1 MQTVPV
7 ALDAAF
13 VRDPYP
19 VYERLRATGPVH
31 PAVLPDGQHVWLV
44 VGYDEVRAALA
55 DPRLSVDKRHAAPGG
70 WKGLQLPPALDANL
84 LNMDGPDHARLR
96 RLVAGAFTPRRVADL
111 RPGIEATAGALL
123 DAMASRG
130 TADLVADYAVP
141 LPLAVIGDLLG
152 VAAGDRADFKG
163 WTDTMLAA
171 EAGER
176 VDARSALGEL
186 LAFLTLLIAT
196 KRAHPADDLLTDLIA
211 ARDGDGG
218 RLDEHELLSMA
229 FLLLFAGHETSVQL
243 IGHGA
248 LALIGNPALRGA
260 PGLVEELLR
269 HDGPVGLA
277 LRRFPTEDIT
287 VGGTTIPAGDAVLLA
302 LGSAHRDPTR
312 YPDPDTLDPN
322 RADRTHLGFGHGV
335 HHCLGAPL
343 ARLEAEIAL
352 GALFDRF
359 PGMTLAA
366 PAGEL
371 RRRPTIRVRGLAA
384 LPVRLNP

>member
-1 MQTVPV
+1 MQTAPV

-19 VYERLRATGPVH
+19 VYDRLRALGPVH
-31 PAVLPDGQHVWLV
+31 PAVLPDGQRVWLV
-44 VGYDEVRAALA
+44 VGHEEVRAALA

-84 LNMDGPDHARLR
+84 LNLDGPDHARLR
-96 RLVAGAFTPRRVADL
+96 RLVAGAFTARRVAGL

-123 DAMASRG
+123 DAMARRT
-130 TADLVADYAVP
+130 TADLVADYAAP
-141 LPLAVIGDLLG
+141 LPVAVIGDLLG
-152 VAAGDRADFKG
+152 VAPDDRGDFKG

-196 KRAHPADDLLTDLIA
+196 KRGKPADDLLSDLIA

-218 RLDEHELLSMA
+218 RLSEDELLSMA

-243 IGHGA
+243 IGTGA
-248 LALIGNPALRGA
+248 VALIREPALRGA
-260 PGLVEELLR
+260 PDLVEELLR

-277 LRRFPTEDIT
+277 VRRFPTEDL
-287 VGGTTIPAGDAVLLA
+287 VLGGTLVPAGDAVLLS
-302 LGSAHRDPTR
+302 LGAAHRDPAR
-312 YPDPDTLDPN
+312 YADPDVLRPGRPDQG
-322 RADRTHLGFGHGV
+322 HLGFGHGV
-335 HHCLGAPL
+335 HYCLGAPL

-352 GALFDRF
+352 AALFARF
-359 PGMTLAA
+359 PDVALAV
-366 PAGEL
+366 PADQL
-371 RRRPTIRVRGLAA
+371 HNRPTFRVRGLAA
-384 LPVRLNP
+384 VPVRLNP

>member
-7 ALDAAF
+7 VLDAAF

-19 VYERLRATGPVH
+19 IYERLRATGPVH
-31 PAVLPDGQHVWLV
+31 RAVLPDGRGVWLV
-44 VGYDEVRAALA
+44 VGHHEVRAALA
-55 DPRLSVDKRHAAPGG
+55 DPRLTVDKRHANPGG
-70 WKGLQLPPALDANL
+70 WQGLQLPPALDANL
-84 LNMDGPDHARLR
+84 LNLDGPDHARLR
-96 RLVAGAFTPRRVADL
+96 RLVTGAFTPRRVAGL
-111 RPGIEATAGALL
+111 RPGIEATAAALL
-123 DAMASRG
+123 DAMVGRG

-141 LPLAVIGDLLG
+141 LPVAVIGDLLG
-152 VAAGDRADFKG
+152 VAPGDRADFKG

-196 KRAHPADDLLTDLIA
+196 KRAHPADDLLSDLVA

-218 RLDEHELLSMA
+218 RLSGDELLSMA

-243 IGHGA
+243 IGSGA
-248 LALIGNPALRGA
+248 LALIREPALRGA

-277 LRRFPTEDIT
+277 VRRFPTEDLT
-287 VGGTTIPAGDAVLLA
+287 VGDTTIPAGDPVLLA
-302 LGSAHRDPTR
+302 LGAAHRDPAR
-312 YPDPDTLDPN
+312 YRTPDALDPA
-322 RADRTHLGFGHGV
+322 RPDQGHLGFGHGV
-335 HHCLGAPL
+335 HYCLGAPL
-343 ARLEAEIAL
+343 ARLEAEVAL
-352 GALFDRF
+352 GALFARF
-359 PGMTLAA
+359 PEVALTV
-366 PAGEL
+366 PAGDL
-371 RRRPTIRVRGLAA
+371 RRRPTIRVRGLVA